1 MHSEINYEHILCSR
15 SVVQQ
20 LIACLANLMVF
31 HQAAAARWDA
41 RCGHRRFHGRDTP
54 TDGDA
59 CGCRHKGRDDEANL
73 TCSWLTWMEHLD
85 ASWTNI
91 KSESFNLESQKCTER
106 RTLLQMQSSF
116 ARWFELGVCTCDMR
130 IPCFSECI
138 WWETIN
144 YNISRKAW
152 HHMICNLLLRA
163 FLCKHWK
170 LHRIIMHRLQALNHK
185 ILIYHF
191 FALFHLF
198 KDIQPKCGVQGR
210 TACHWTGSTAWH
222 FSVSVGCRSGFSNSW
237 GFFLSTT
244 LEMKSPHFIHH

>member
-1 MHSEINYEHILCSR
+1 MLVAGIDVSTEGIHRPMVMLVDVGIKGGMMKQTWHVVDWLEWSIWMHREQTSSQNH
-15 SVVQQ
+15 
-20 LIACLANLMVF
+20 LIWNPKNVL
-31 HQAAAARWDA
+31 
-41 RCGHRRFHGRDTP
+41 
-54 TDGDA
+54 
-59 CGCRHKGRDDEANL
+59 KG
-73 TCSWLTWMEHLD
+73 
-85 ASWTNI
+85 
-91 KSESFNLESQKCTER
+91 

-116 ARWFELGVCTCDMR
+116 ARWFELAVCTCDMR
-130 IPCFSECI
+130 IPCFSERI

-210 TACHWTGSTAWH
+210 TACHWTESTAWH